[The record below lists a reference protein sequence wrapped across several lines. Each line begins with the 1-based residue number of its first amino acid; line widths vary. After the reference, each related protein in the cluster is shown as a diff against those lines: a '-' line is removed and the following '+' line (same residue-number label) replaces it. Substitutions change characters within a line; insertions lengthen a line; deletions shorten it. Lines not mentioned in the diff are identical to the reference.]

1 MKGRSAILW
10 SLSGLV
16 SVAGAVFAETPS
28 ADAASLAV
36 VVPSTTQ
43 PQAAPSRHA
52 QEPLLAPPA
61 PTYPPPAI
69 PPHLRSIVGATKAGV
84 AERLAAVHGLGRNL
98 TLEEIATLSA
108 FLKALPGP
116 EEKNLPALRLLKN
129 DIVNVLRDQTTP
141 PKGFTD
147 TLIQVYRNSTQD
159 NVIRDYAIQH
169 LVAWAGQGLPDAPD
183 AELKARAV
191 LHEAIHDSS
200 SIAGTALLGLH
211 RLSAGGAAP
220 AATEIGGQALALVRM
235 PQTSPATRI
244 TALQICAERGV
255 SEALPTIESLV
266 RAQDSIA
273 LRLSAIAAL
282 GRLGGAE
289 HVALLRALQT
299 KDNEALQPAIHAAL
313 KQLTEKLKQF
323 ETNSNPT

>member
-1 MKGRSAILW
+1 MKGRSAILL
-10 SLSGLV
+10 SLSGLL

-28 ADAASLAV
+28 GGAASLAV
-36 VVPSTTQ
+36 VVPSTRQ
-43 PQAAPSRHA
+43 FQVAASRGA
-52 QEPLLAPPA
+52 QEPCLSPPV

-98 TLEEIATLSA
+98 TPEEIATLSA

-116 EEKNLPALRLLKN
+116 QEENLPALRLLKN
-129 DIVNVLRDQTTP
+129 DIVNVLRDQTAP

-147 TLIQVYRNSTQD
+147 TLIEVYRNSVQD

-169 LVAWAGQGLPDAPD
+169 LVAWAGQGLADAPD
-183 AELKARAV
+183 AQLKVRAV
-191 LHEAIHDSS
+191 LREATHGSS

-211 RLSAGGAAP
+211 RLSASGAAS
-220 AATEIGGQALALVRM
+220 ADQVISSQALALART
-235 PQTSPATRI
+235 PDTSPATRI
-244 TALQICAERGV
+244 TALQVCAERGV

-266 RAQDSIA
+266 RAQDNIA

-289 HVALLRALQT
+289 HLALLRSMQT
-299 KDNEALQPAIHAAL
+299 EGCEALQPAIHAAL
-313 KQLTEKLKQF
+313 EQLTEKLKQF
-323 ETNSNPT
+323 ATNSNPT